1 MKPKTHISTYKYLPQ
16 TILVKDR
23 KRGNKGNNSTKRKK
37 REKERIK
44 KKIIKN
50 KD

>member
-1 MKPKTHISTYKYLPQ
+1 MKPKTDISTYKYLPQ

-37 REKERIK
+37 KGKR
-44 KKIIKN
+44 KN
-50 KD
+50 KEKNNKK